1 MRIVGKTDIGLVR
14 ASNQDSY
21 TVKSLDENTAFAVL
35 CDGMGG
41 HAGGKVA
48 GQLACFAA
56 ADCIEEYCSDFGIP
70 ENAEPMLREA
80 VAKANG
86 VVFAQS
92 LKNEEYKGMG
102 STIVVFWVRE
112 NKATVC
118 HVGDSRL
125 YLFRGGVLSQVTKDH
140 SVVQELLDRGEI
152 EENEAV
158 VHPLKNVITKA
169 VGVPEKTEGDVDTL
183 DLLPDDIILI
193 CSDGLSTY
201 VPAES
206 IAETLS
212 LYGVGEECC
221 DQLIELANGVGGKD
235 NVTVVL
241 YGKEN

>member
-1 MRIVGKTDIGLVR
+1 MRIVGKSDIGLVR
-14 ASNQDSY
+14 NSNQDSF
-21 TVKSLDENTAFAVL
+21 TLKNPEHNNFFAVL

-56 ADCIEEYCSDFGIP
+56 ADYIEEYCSDFGIP
-70 ENAEPMLREA
+70 ENAEPMLKEA

-86 VVFAQS
+86 VVFSQS

-112 NKATVC
+112 NKASVC

-125 YLFRGGVLSQVTKDH
+125 YLFRNGILSQVTKDH
-140 SVVQELLDRGEI
+140 SVVQELIDRGEI

-158 VHPLKNVITKA
+158 GHPLKNVITKA
-169 VGVPEKTEGDVDTL
+169 VGVPEKTEGDIDNIE
-183 DLLPDDIILI
+183 LLPDDIILI
-193 CSDGLSTY
+193 CSDGLSSY
-201 VPAES
+201 VSEEN

-212 LYGVGEECC
+212 LYGTTEECC
-221 DQLIELANGVGGKD
+221 DQLIGLANGVGGKD

-241 YGKEN
+241 YGKED